1 MCLKALKRGYIYAV
15 YVLIYAVYV
24 LIYAVM
30 CLKALKR
37 GWSRLPMAYEEEDT
51 CMSHEEEDK
60 CMSYEEED
68 TCMSYEEEDTY
79 LVKAP
84 RLSSLLVFPLHVTL
98 KGLSRALRFHKLY
111 I

>member
-51 CMSHEEEDK
+51 C
-60 CMSYEEED
+60 
-68 TCMSYEEEDTY
+68 
-79 LVKAP
+79 
-84 RLSSLLVFPLHVTL
+84 
-98 KGLSRALRFHKLY
+98 